1 MGLGRGRVRQRGIMY
16 NVPEIVAVPF
26 EQKDYMVELNK
37 MIDDSLFSQNL
48 GGLFGDD
55 DDFS

>member
-1 MGLGRGRVRQRGIMY
+1 MY

-37 MIDDSLFSQNL
+37 MIDESLFSQNL

-55 DDFS
+55 E